1 MDRVGEQLL
10 GGRLLDNLAGVHNRD
25 VMGDLGDQCQVVRN
39 EDHGKAELGLKV
51 VKQLDD
57 LLLDGNVQSGRGLV
71 ADDQLGIAGKG
82 HSDQNALTLTT
93 GKLMRIA
100 LERTLGVEAHEL
112 QELLGAT
119 GAAALGELLH
129 LGGNEH
135 GGVERGQGVL
145 IDHGD
150 IGTAQ
155 AEPLLLAHLEQI
167 AALPENLTRKVLVIV
182 GQAHDGQRGDGLT
195 AAGLAYQAHGLAGT
209 DVKVD
214 VVDDVDVT
222 VVLKLNAEV
231 TDRENRLDR
240 LVGHMAVVTLE
251 LDIAQGAKASGEGLS
266 LLLVGTNGVGDQQI
280 SLATLGGIGRIQGG
294 GGSSGH
300 GVGNTLREDVERQ
313 AGDHNGQA
321 REQRL
326 PPTASE
332 HAAAGVGEDV
342 APGSGGLLD
351 TSADEGQRG
360 LEDDGVCDQG
370 NGEDHDRGDAVT
382 QNMLDQNPRSLGA
395 GNDDRTDIVLAVL
408 GHDVGTHDTGDLRSV
423 HKADGEN
430 DRRHGI
436 AQDGDENG
444 CEGDTR
450 DGHDDVQDTHDRL
463 RDRLA
468 RNRCKGAHDR
478 AADQSHG
485 SGAKADNQR
494 VTTTVEHTRQ
504 NVATLIIGT
513 EDKSVAGSLASRKDL
528 DRAIGGKK
536 GRQNRSQGDQHQ
548 HDGGNLRRQRHLL
561 PATELEPLGGSLLE
575 LLGLLLSNLY
585 HNLHRPDARVDE
597 QVEHVNHDVDDDEG
611 KSNDDNDAL
620 NQVRLVALNALQNRS
635 AHAGEVEDNLDDDG
649 AAHEVADLKT
659 EGGDRGDQRIAKNVD
674 ADDDLLGNA
683 GAASHTDIILVELLD
698 HGGTHDTSHLARQR
712 KCQGDSGHDHTS
724 QIANRIRGEVRQ
736 STRCREHLKVGREQQ
751 NQQNGKPERRGCQ
764 AGDGKDADHLVRPF
778 VAIQCRDDAEQKRN
792 DRTDGKTDEGQLH
805 RDGQGRGDALG
816 NGVAGSAVG
825 THVAMNQ
832 IAHIAHVAH
841 RPGVV
846 QTILLMV
853 LGNRLGRGT
862 VTQRRVGGVGLGERH
877 KEEHQDGDAQCHD
890 RQRHKTPS
898 NQT

>member
-1 MDRVGEQLL
+1 MNRVGEQLL

-25 VMGDLGDQCQVVRN
+25 VMSDLGDQCQVVRN
-39 EDHGKAELGLKV
+39 EDHGKAELGLKI

-71 ADDQLGIAGKG
+71 ADDQFGVAGKG

-119 GAAALGELLH
+119 GTAALGELLH

-155 AEPLLLAHLEQI
+155 AEPLLLAHLEQV
-167 AALPENLTRKVLVIV
+167 AALPENLTGKMLVIV

-195 AAGLAYQAHGLAGT
+195 AAGLTDQAHGLART
-209 DVKVD
+209 DIKVD
-214 VVDDVDVT
+214 MIDDVDIT
-222 VVLKLNAEV
+222 VVLKLDAEI
-231 TDRENRLDR
+231 TDRKDR
-240 LVGHMAVVTLE
+240 LNGLIGHMAVVTLE
-251 LDIAQGAKASGEGLS
+251 LDIAQGAKTGGQGLS
-266 LLLVGTNGVGDQQI
+266 LLLVSANGVGDQQVG
-280 SLATLGGIGRIQGG
+280 LAALGGIGRIQGG

-300 GVGNTLREDVERQ
+300 GVGNALGEDVERQ
-313 AGDHNGQA
+313 AGDHDSQT

-332 HAAAGVGEDV
+332 HATAGVGEDV

-351 TSADEGQRG
+351 TSADKGQRG
-360 LEDDGVCDQG
+360 LEDDGVGDQG

-395 GNDDRTDIVLAVL
+395 GNDDRADIVLAVL
-408 GHDVGTHDTGDLRSV
+408 GHDVGAHDTGNLRSV
-423 HKADGEN
+423 HKADGED
-430 DRRHGI
+430 DRRHGV
-436 AQDGDENG
+436 AQDGDEDG
-444 CEGDTR
+444 SEGDAR
-450 DGHDDVQDTHDRL
+450 DGHDDVQDAHDRL
-463 RDRLA
+463 GNGLA
-468 RNRCKGAHDR
+468 RNRREGAHDR

-485 SGAKADNQR
+485 GGAKADDQR
-494 VTTTVEHTRQ
+494 VTATVKHTRQ
-504 NVATLIIGT
+504 DVAALIVGT
-513 EDKSVAGSLASRKDL
+513 EDKSIAGSLASSENL

-536 GRQNRSQGDQHQ
+536 GRQNRGQGDQHQ

-561 PATELEPLGGSLLE
+561 PATELEPLGGSFLE

-611 KSNDDNDAL
+611 KSNDDDDAL

-635 AHAGEVEDNLDDDG
+635 THAGEVEDDLDDDG
-649 AAHEVADLKT
+649 AAHKVTDLKT
-659 EGGDRGDQRIAKNVD
+659 EGGDRGDQRVAQNVD

-683 GAASHTDIILVELLD
+683 GATGHADVVLVELLN
-698 HGGTHDTSHLARQR
+698 HGRTHDTSHLARQR
-712 KCQGDSGHDHTS
+712 ECQSDSGHDHTS
-724 QIANRIRGEVRQ
+724 QIASRVGGEVRQ
-736 STRCREHLKVGREQQ
+736 STGCREHLKVGREQQ

-778 VAIQCRDDAEQKRN
+778 IAIQCRDDAEQKRD
-792 DRTDGKTDEGQLH
+792 DRADGKTDEGQLH

-816 NGVAGSAVG
+816 NGVASSTIGA
-825 THVAMNQ
+825 HVTMDQ
-832 IAHIAHVAH
+832 IAHVAH
-841 RPGVV
+841 VAHGPGVV

-862 VTQRRVGGVGLGERH
+862 VTQRRIGGVGLGERH

-890 RQRHKTPS
+890 RQRHETPS